1 MPVRFGL
8 QIPSFTFPTRP
19 RDNVYDV
26 ARELAHSAES
36 LGMDSVWLMDHLF
49 QIPVVAPETDPLLD
63 CWIGLAALA
72 ADTQRIRLGTLV
84 AAAGFRP
91 PSILAKMT
99 STLDVIS
106 HGRLIVGI
114 GAGWCDWE
122 HRAYGLPFPPIGERM
137 ERLEESIRILLAMW
151 RDERATFRG
160 KHFAVEGAVCAP
172 KPLQKPHPPLLIG
185 GSGAKVTLRL
195 TAQYAQLHNLG
206 AGDVAEAR
214 RVLGLL
220 RGHCERLGTD
230 YSAITKSRL
239 TPILFADG
247 PADAERRMRELC
259 PAGETEKGFRAR
271 TLIGTPA
278 QVAEQLR
285 AFVDV
290 GVDYFVT
297 SFFDADPR
305 EPLRVLMSEVAPRL

>member
-26 ARELAHSAES
+26 ARELAQAAEA

-49 QIPVVAPETDPLLD
+49 QIPVVAPETDPILD

-72 ADTQRIRLGTLV
+72 ADTRRIQLGTLV

-99 STLDVIS
+99 ATLDVIS
-106 HGRLIVGI
+106 HGRLIVGL

-122 HRAYGLPFPPIGERM
+122 HRAYGLPFPPLGERM
-137 ERLEESIRILLAMW
+137 ARLEETIQILRAMW
-151 RDERATFRG
+151 SDERATFRG
-160 KHFAVEGAVCAP
+160 KHFQVEGAVCSP
-172 KPLQKPHPPLLIG
+172 KPVQRPHPPLLIG

-195 TAQYAQLHNLG
+195 TAQYAQMHNLG
-206 AGDVAEAR
+206 AGGVAEAR

-220 RGHCERLGTD
+220 RAHCERLGTD
-230 YSAITKSRL
+230 YAAITRSRL
-239 TPILFADG
+239 TPIMFADG
-247 PADAERRMRELC
+247 PADAERRLRELC

-271 TLIGTPA
+271 TLIGTPGE
-278 QVAEQLR
+278 VAAQLR
-285 AFVDV
+285 EFVD
-290 GVDYFVT
+290 GGIDYFVT
-297 SFFDADPR
+297 SFFDPDPR
-305 EPLRVLMSEVAPRL
+305 ESLRVLMAEVAPRL

>member
-19 RDNVYDV
+19 RDNPYDV
-26 ARELAHSAES
+26 ARELAQSAEA
-36 LGMDSVWLMDHLF
+36 LGMESVWLMDHLF
-49 QIPVVAPETDPLLD
+49 QIPVVAPETDPILD

-72 ADTQRIRLGTLV
+72 ADTRRIKLGTLV
-84 AAAGFRP
+84 AAAGFRT
-91 PSILAKMT
+91 PSVLAKAT
-99 STLDVIS
+99 ATLDVIS
-106 HGRLIVGI
+106 HGRLIVGL

-122 HRAYGLPFPPIGERM
+122 HRAYGLPFPPLGERM
-137 ERLEESIRILLAMW
+137 ERLEEAIRILRAMW
-151 RDERATFRG
+151 SDERATYRG
-160 KHFAVEGAVCAP
+160 KHFQVEGAVCAP
-172 KPLQKPHPPLLIG
+172 KPVQKPHPPLLIG

-230 YSAITKSRL
+230 YDAITKSRL
-239 TPILFADG
+239 TPIMFADG
-247 PADAERRMRELC
+247 PADAARRLRELC

-278 QVAEQLR
+278 EVAEQLR
-285 AFVDV
+285 EFASA
-290 GVDYFVT
+290 GIDYFVT
-297 SFFDADPR
+297 SFFDPDPR
-305 EPLRVLMSEVAPRL
+305 EPLRVLMAEVAPRL

>member
-8 QIPSFTFPTRP
+8 QIPSFTFPNRP

-26 ARELAHSAES
+26 ARELARSAEA

-172 KPLQKPHPPLLIG
+172 KPVQKPHPPLLIG

-247 PADAERRMRELC
+247 PADAARRMRELC
-259 PAGETEKGFRAR
+259 PAGENEKGFRAR
-271 TLIGTPA
+271 TLIGTPE

-285 AFVDV
+285 GFVDV

-297 SFFDADPR
+297 SFFDADPG